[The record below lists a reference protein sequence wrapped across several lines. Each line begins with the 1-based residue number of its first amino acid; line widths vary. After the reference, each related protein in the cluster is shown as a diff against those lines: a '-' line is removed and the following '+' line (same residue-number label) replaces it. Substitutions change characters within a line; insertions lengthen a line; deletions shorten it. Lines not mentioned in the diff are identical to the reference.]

1 MRTALAAS
9 LAAVFVAASA
19 PNSALTG
26 RDRLTGKSESGDL
39 VVVDEAYRVSGG
51 RVRLVRRSE
60 AGPIR
65 TCLEVEAGAADA
77 ASLKLSYRRS
87 VNDDPGAEVAI
98 DVAEGAMTVQVGS
111 AIEKTQ
117 VHGSPVPTSLLR
129 FLSPGAVYG
138 RRLLIEPYGLV
149 ARGHV
154 TSYVDP
160 RAEAQ
165 VHVWEAAGLTERVR
179 SRANGHLVDVVA
191 PQADL
196 VLTQAELAPDD
207 HPLRG
212 CGDAPNPTAATERF
226 DDLSPPSK
234 KGASANPEVEGNRAD
249 AWDALRDVRS
259 PWDLTPWVTA
269 RVRYEEAD
277 TIPTADEVLDAG
289 TADCVGMS
297 LLAGAAARAL
307 GWKARQ
313 VLGVVDGP
321 DGWAWHQWAE
331 VKWGGRWVRVDPAA
345 PLAERRA
352 VRRFAATPR
361 AVLAGEVA
369 VLTGKSPDPAFL

>member
-9 LAAVFVAASA
+9 LAAVFVAAAA

-26 RDRLTGKSESGDL
+26 RDRLTGTSESGDK

-51 RVRLVRRSE
+51 RVRLVRRSA
-60 AGPIR
+60 AGGVR

-77 ASLKLSYRRS
+77 ASLKMSYRRT
-87 VNDDPGAEVAI
+87 VHDDPAGEVAI
-98 DVAEGAMTVQVGS
+98 DVAQGAMTVQVGS
-111 AIEKTQ
+111 AIERTQ
-117 VHGSPVPTSLLR
+117 LHGSPVPTSLLR
-129 FLSPGAVYG
+129 FMSPGAVYG

-165 VHVWEAAGLTERVR
+165 VHVWRAAGLTERVR
-179 SRANGHLVDVVA
+179 STTGGHLVDVVA

-196 VLTQAELAPDD
+196 VLTKAELAPDD

-212 CGDAPNPTAATERF
+212 CEAPKATAASERF
-226 DDLSPPSK
+226 DDMSPPPRGSEASK
-234 KGASANPEVEGNRAD
+234 KPGRAD
-249 AWDALRDVRS
+249 AWDALRQVRT
-259 PWDLTPWVTA
+259 PWDLTPWVTS

-297 LLAGAAARAL
+297 VLAGAAARAL

-331 VKWGGRWVRVDPAA
+331 VNWGGRWIRVDPAA
-345 PLAERRA
+345 PLANRRA
-352 VRRFAATPR
+352 IRRFAATPR

-369 VLTGKSPDPAFL
+369 ILTGESPEPVFL

>member
-9 LAAVFVAASA
+9 LAAVFVAAAA

-26 RDRLTGKSESGDL
+26 RDRLTGKSESGDT

-60 AGPIR
+60 AGPVR

-77 ASLKLSYRRS
+77 ASLKMSYRRS
-87 VNDDPGAEVAI
+87 VSDDPGAEVAI
-98 DVAEGAMTVQVGS
+98 DVDQGAMTVQVGS
-111 AIEKTQ
+111 AIERTE

-154 TSYVDP
+154 TSYMDP
-160 RAEAQ
+160 RAKAQ

-179 SRANGHLVDVVA
+179 STRGGHLVDVVA
-191 PQADL
+191 PQAEL
-196 VLTQAELAPDD
+196 VLRKTELAPDD

-212 CGDAPNPTAATERF
+212 CEAPKATAGAERF
-226 DDLSPPSK
+226 DDLSPPPQAEDAK
-234 KGASANPEVEGNRAD
+234 KSPSRAD
-249 AWDALRDVRS
+249 AWDALRNVRT
-259 PWDLTPWVTA
+259 PWDLTPWVTQ

-277 TIPTADEVLDAG
+277 SIPTADEVLEAG

-297 LLAGAAARAL
+297 VLAGAAARAL

-331 VKWGGRWVRVDPAA
+331 VSYGGRWVRVDPAA

-361 AVLAGEVA
+361 AVLAGEIA
-369 VLTGKSPDPAFL
+369 VLTGQSPDPAFL

>member
-9 LAAVFVAASA
+9 LAAVFIAAAA

-26 RDRLTGKSESGDL
+26 RDRLTGRTEAGDL
-39 VVVDEAYRVSGG
+39 VVVDEAYRVTGG

-60 AGPIR
+60 AGPVT
-65 TCLEVEAGAADA
+65 TCLEVEAGSADA
-77 ASLKLSYRRS
+77 NQLKMSYRRAVS
-87 VNDDPGAEVAI
+87 DDPSSEVAI
-98 DVAEGAMTVQVGS
+98 DVSSGRMRVQVGL
-111 AIEKTQ
+111 AVEETT

-154 TSYVDP
+154 TSYRDP

-179 SRANGHLVDVVA
+179 SKAGGHLVDVVA

-196 VLTQAELAPDD
+196 VLTSGELAPDD

-212 CGDAPNPTAATERF
+212 CGAPKATAAAERF
-226 DDLSPPSK
+226 DDLTPSDTPA
-234 KGASANPEVEGNRAD
+234 GAA
-249 AWDALRDVRS
+249 AWDDLRDVRS

-269 RVRYEEAD
+269 RVRYEEID
-277 TIPTADEVLDAG
+277 SVPTADQVIEAG
-289 TADCVGMS
+289 RADCVGMS
-297 LLAGAAARAL
+297 LLAAAAARAV

-321 DGWAWHQWAE
+321 SGWAWHQWAE
-331 VKWGGRWVRVDPAA
+331 VRWGGRWVRVDPAA

-352 VRRFAATPR
+352 IRRFAATPR

-369 VLTGKSPDPAFL
+369 ILTGESPDPAIL